1 MVFVC
6 CVPEAPYRTTYL
18 VFARTCRPSFGL
30 PGLGRSTCCSVVSPS
45 EFFFWTVVT
54 RWFRCRRPSP
64 ANPGTF
70 LEYVSVVLLFPP
82 ALVSVS
88 SPTLRENSESLP
100 SKSGRETRSSVV
112 RFLPSSW
119 IVFSFTSPTFQLP
132 LPSGSSVVFFSSS
145 LWSALRFCNSCVC
158 REVVKP
164 PLPSARYTVVF
175 VSCTSGLVFLVSAV

>member
-6 CVPEAPYRTTYL
+6 CVPDAPYRTIYL
-18 VFARTCRPSFGL
+18 VFARTCRPSLGL
-30 PGLGRSTCCSVVSPS
+30 PGLGSSTCCSVVSPS
-45 EFFFWTVVT
+45 EFFFLTVVT

-70 LEYVSVVLLFPP
+70 VEYVSMVLLFSP
-82 ALVSVS
+82 AVVSVS
-88 SPTLRENSESLP
+88 SPTVRENSESLP
-100 SKSGRETRSSVV
+100 CKSGRKTRSSVV

-145 LWSALRFCNSCVC
+145 LSSALRFCNSCVC
-158 REVVKP
+158 RDVVNQ
-164 PLPSARYTVVF
+164 PLQSARETVVF
-175 VSCTSGLVFLVSAV
+175 PSCTSGLVFLVS